1 MISRRRIFYPLKTKR
16 RIMSEKQENWIIVIG
31 GLIFLVFMYWIN
43 PWLPLSLPV
52 VIFVAIMIEEHS
64 LRKKRAID
72 SELKLKEANERIDF
86 LQDELSD
93 SKSCNKSL
101 RQLLRE
107 REMEIQKLT
116 RDPAAEMKQIEL
128 NAEKEITGGA

>member
-1 MISRRRIFYPLKTKR
+1 LISRKRIFYPLNTKR

-43 PWLPLSLPV
+43 PWLPLLLPV
-52 VIFVAIMIEEHS
+52 AIFVAIMIEEHS

-93 SKSCNKSL
+93 SKSCNRSL

>member
-93 SKSCNKSL
+93 SKSCNRSL

-128 NAEKEITGGA
+128 NAVKEITGGA

>member
-93 SKSCNKSL
+93 SKSCNRSL

>member
-64 LRKKRAID
+64 LNKKRAID

-93 SKSCNKSL
+93 SKSCNRSL

>member
-1 MISRRRIFYPLKTKR
+1 
-16 RIMSEKQENWIIVIG
+16 MSEKQENWIIVIG

-43 PWLPLSLPV
+43 PWLPLLLPV
-52 VIFVAIMIEEHS
+52 AIFVAIMIEEHS

-93 SKSCNKSL
+93 SKSCNRSL

>member
-43 PWLPLSLPV
+43 PWLPLSLPF

-93 SKSCNKSL
+93 SKSCNRSL

>member
-1 MISRRRIFYPLKTKR
+1 LISRRRIFYPLKTKR

-52 VIFVAIMIEEHS
+52 VIFGAIMIEEHS

-93 SKSCNKSL
+93 SKSCNRSL

-116 RDPAAEMKQIEL
+116 RDPAAEMKQVEL